1 MVIPRFLAQLTLG
14 GLLLVSFASACA
26 DDDPDEERGPAVVEE
41 RQATQAR
48 AAPGQENVETHTIEI
63 FDDRVEPG
71 QLEIAA
77 SQPTRL
83 QIENKS
89 SSDCTFFMGN
99 VVQGVLVAAGQTV
112 ENSLTPLGGAS
123 SNGGTGT
130 DTVDMGCQGDE
141 ERQAEAV
148 IEFRGLAPQ
157 PGGGGGT
164 GGAGGSGG
172 DGGR

>member
-1 MVIPRFLAQLTLG
+1 MIIPRLSVRVMLA
-14 GLLLVSFASACA
+14 GLLVASFTAACA
-26 DDDPDEERGPAVVEE
+26 DDDPDEERGPAVVAE
-41 RQATQAR
+41 REATQSR

-63 FDDRVEPG
+63 FDDRVTPQ

-99 VVQGVLVAAGQTV
+99 VVQGILVAAGQTV
-112 ENSLTPLGGAS
+112 ENSLSPLGGAS
-123 SNGGTGT
+123 STAGTGN
-130 DTVDMGCQGDE
+130 DTVEMGCQGDE
-141 ERQAEAV
+141 ERQGEAV

-157 PGGGGGT
+157 PGGGGG
-164 GGAGGSGG
+164 
-172 DGGR
+172 R